1 MELQR
6 YTLDIP
12 HATLSNYDV
21 QSTRCLSDLAGYFAD
36 EMAFDALCQTA
47 DPPLYTVYGTSRPA
61 VAGDLI
67 SGITLLHPG
76 KVGDE
81 YFMTKGHFHAVLATA
96 EVYYCLRGTGMMV
109 LESPE
114 GECVV
119 EPFPAG
125 SVLHIPPR
133 WAHRT
138 VNVGA
143 DDLLFFWVC
152 PADAGHD
159 YGTIATYGFRTRVVE
174 VAGSPVVVGNSRAHK
189 PLNI

>member
-12 HATLSNYDV
+12 HATLSNYDT
-21 QSTRCLSDLAGYFAD
+21 QSTRRLSDLAGYFAD
-36 EMAFDALCQTA
+36 VAAFDALCQTS

-119 EPFPAG
+119 EPFPTG

-159 YGTIATYGFRTRVVE
+159 YGTIATQGFQQRVVE
-174 VAGSPVVVGNSRAHK
+174 VAGSPVVVGNSRAQK

>member
-1 MELQR
+1 MDLQR

-12 HATLSNYDV
+12 HAALSSYDV
-21 QSTRCLSDLAGYFAD
+21 QSTRRLSDLAGYFAD
-36 EMAFDALCQTA
+36 AAAFDALCQTS
-47 DPPLYTVYGTSRPA
+47 DPLLYTVYGTSRPA

-76 KVGDE
+76 KVGNE

-114 GECVV
+114 GECVI

-125 SVLHIPPR
+125 CVLHIPPC

-159 YGTIATYGFRTRVVE
+159 YGTIATQGFRTRVLE
-174 VAGSPVVVGNSRAHK
+174 QAGQPITVKRDAA
-189 PLNI
+189 